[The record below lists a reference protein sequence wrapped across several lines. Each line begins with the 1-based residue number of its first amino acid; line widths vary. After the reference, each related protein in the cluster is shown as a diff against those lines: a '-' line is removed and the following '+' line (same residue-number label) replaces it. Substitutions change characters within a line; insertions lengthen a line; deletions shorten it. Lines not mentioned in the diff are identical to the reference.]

1 MQESRGPYS
10 CKSLGA
16 QWGCRE
22 PSGPPLTEPLPCGWR
37 LLLIEL
43 RDPSMAVVAVGVG
56 IVLEVV
62 VAVEA
67 ALSHD
72 CHLSLWMGLGWR

>member
-22 PSGPPLTEPLPCGWR
+22 PSGPPLTEPL
-37 LLLIEL
+37 LLVEL
-43 RDPSMAVVAVGVG
+43 RDPSITVVAVGVG
-56 IVLEVV
+56 MVLEVV
-62 VAVEA
+62 VAVA
-67 ALSHD
+67 SALDHN
-72 CHLSLWMGLGWR
+72 